1 MADADDIKEQEG
13 QEEQKNPEAEKSDKK
28 SKIAR
33 FLPWIIM
40 VVVVLICAGAG
51 FSVGRLFAGPGTPEA
66 DVSGSGADAQ
76 SLPDDLK
83 ADNGSADGSAK
94 VWYYDLDPVVANLN
108 EPTVTRY
115 VRATLTLEMS
125 PDMDVKKGTTF
136 LDEKKPI
143 LINWLTV
150 YLSSLAL
157 EDISSSSSL
166 WTWSL
171 AFISLRPIILESF
184 SKILLPSLGFRSVR
198 PKRSPWK
205 VRCISITWGA
215 TDCHD
220 RAASIMT
227 MTSATSST
235 IRPIAPPRFMRRI

>member
-13 QEEQKNPEAEKSDKK
+13 QEEKKKPEAEKSDKK

-40 VVVVLICAGAG
+40 VIVVLVCAGAG
-51 FSVGRLFAGPGTPEA
+51 FSVGRLFAGPGTPEGA
-66 DVSGSGADAQ
+66 ESDSGADTQ
-76 SLPDDLK
+76 SLTDDLK
-83 ADNGSADGSAK
+83 ADNDSEDGSGK

-115 VRATLTLEMS
+115 VSASLTLEMS

-150 YLSSLAL
+150 YLSSLSL
-157 EDISSSSSL
+157 EDIRGDKNLRSIQSHIRD
-166 WTWSL
+166 
-171 AFISLRPIILESF
+171 AFNEKLFPD
-184 SKILLPSLGFRSVR
+184 SKSQIKQVLIKAFPVQ
-198 PKRSPWK
+198 
-205 VRCISITWGA
+205 
-215 TDCHD
+215 
-220 RAASIMT
+220 
-227 MTSATSST
+227 
-235 IRPIAPPRFMRRI
+235 